1 MEHSHQPL
9 RPAAEALIRG
19 GASYPGLSGAV
30 SFTPTAAGVLVMADL
45 EGLPTA
51 AGACS
56 SGIFALHIHEGSDC
70 GGEAFSDAGGHWNP
84 AGCPHPYHAGDLPP
98 VFATA
103 SGRGFLAVLTDRFSL
118 PEVVGHTVILH
129 GHLDDFTTQPSGGA
143 GEKIACGVIRRLA

>member
-1 MEHSHQPL
+1 MKQAGILPARMGKSGNPLIAAL
-9 RPAAEALIRG
+9 RPSDCRLEIEV
-19 GASYPGLSGAV
+19 YPE
-30 SFTPTAAGVLVMADL
+30 L
-45 EGLPTA
+45 EGTTLSCRVMEQ
-51 AGACS
+51 G
-56 SGIFALHIHEGSDC
+56 

-129 GHLDDFTTQPSGGA
+129 GHLDDFTTQPSGSA
-143 GEKIACGVIRRLA
+143 GETIACGVIRRLA

>member
-1 MEHSHQPL
+1 MEHSQQPL

-51 AGACS
+51 AG
-56 SGIFALHIHEGSDC
+56 
-70 GGEAFSDAGGHWNP
+70 
-84 AGCPHPYHAGDLPP
+84 
-98 VFATA
+98 
-103 SGRGFLAVLTDRFSL
+103 RGFLAVLTDRFSL

-129 GHLDDFTTQPSGGA
+129 GHLDDFTTQPSGSA